1 MALTLAHT
9 PADGHDGWT
18 LSGRLDAAAE
28 AEFRAAFAAAGPD
41 ALLLDLAE
49 VTFIDSKG
57 LGLLAW
63 LTRTRLAAGGRV
75 VLCGARGYLRDA
87 MERVRLHEVV
97 DILDDRAAAVAWL
110 QR

>member
-1 MALTLAHT
+1 MALTLVHS
-9 PADGHDGWT
+9 PADGYDLWC
-18 LSGRLDAAAE
+18 LAGRLDAAAE
-28 AEFRAAFAAAGPD
+28 ADFRAALATPRAE
-41 ALLLDLAE
+41 ALLLDLSE
-49 VTFIDSKG
+49 VAFIDSKG

-63 LTRTRLAAGGRV
+63 LTRTRLAVGGRV

-97 DILDDRAAAVAWL
+97 DLLDDRAAAIAWL

>member
-1 MALTLAHT
+1 MALTLVHT
-9 PADGHDGWT
+9 PADGLDGWT

-28 AEFRAAFAAAGPD
+28 ADFRATFAAAHPG
-41 ALLLDLAE
+41 ALLLDLGG

-97 DILDDRAAAVAWL
+97 DILDDRATAIAWL

>member
-1 MALTLAHT
+1 MALTLVHSPT
-9 PADGHDGWT
+9 DGHAVWT
-18 LSGRLDAAAE
+18 LCGRLDAAAE
-28 AEFRAAFAAAGPD
+28 TSFRATFATASPD
-41 ALLLDLAE
+41 AMLLDLSE

-63 LTRTRLAAGGRV
+63 LTRTRLSAGGRV

-97 DILDDRAAAVAWL
+97 DLLDDRDAAMAWL
-110 QR
+110 RR

>member
-1 MALTLAHT
+1 MALTLVHT
-9 PADGHDGWT
+9 PADGHALWT

-28 AEFRAAFAAAGPD
+28 ADFRAAFTAAG
-41 ALLLDLAE
+41 AGVLLLDLSE
-49 VTFIDSKG
+49 VGFIDSKG
-57 LGLLAW
+57 MGLIAW
-63 LTRTRLAAGGRV
+63 LTRTQHAGGGRV
-75 VLCGARGYLRDA
+75 ALCGARGYLRDA

>member
-1 MALTLAHT
+1 MALTLVHT
-9 PADGHDGWT
+9 AADSHDLWV

-28 AEFRAAFAAAGPD
+28 ADFRRAFAQASDHAV
-41 ALLLDLAE
+41 LLDLSN
-49 VTFIDSKG
+49 VGFIDSKG

-63 LTRTRLAAGGRV
+63 LTRAQLGAGGRV

-97 DILDDRAAAVAWL
+97 DILDDRAAAENWL
-110 QR
+110 RR